1 MAIDAEIHRGR
12 VIVIGGSLVGLI
24 AGNLFHRLGWDVE
37 VYERV
42 TGNVEGRGAGITIL
56 PGLVDGFRAAGAD
69 VSEQSLG
76 VELPARIAL
85 DKAGKIVAERPFRQ
99 VMTSWKCLY
108 DALKDVFP
116 HERYHAGMT
125 LEHIEQGD
133 TRVTACFARGERI
146 EADLLIAADGLRS
159 TVRSQFLPQLKP
171 YYAGYIAWRCLVD
184 EGELS
189 APTHAALFNRY
200 TVCVAPGQ
208 QGIGYAVP
216 GPGPGHSVE
225 PGRRQFNVVWYYPV
239 PEDGLRSL
247 MTDDTGRYHPSG
259 IPPALIS
266 SRVRQKMVEKAQQ
279 VLAPQFAEAVRRARL
294 HFFQPIVDLELPR
307 LVFGRAVIIGDAAF
321 TARPHV
327 AMGVPKGAGDA
338 LALVEAIRLGGRDPL
353 PALERFEARRLHVD
367 RAIVARGRYLGSYME
382 AQLKSEE
389 ERRRAEALR
398 VPERVMMETAA
409 PMDFG

>member
-1 MAIDAEIHRGR
+1 MATDTGIHRGR
-12 VIVIGGSLVGLI
+12 VVVIGGSLVGLI
-24 AGNLFHRLGWDVE
+24 AGNLFHRLGWDVD
-37 VYERV
+37 VFERV

-56 PGLVDGFRAAGAD
+56 PGLVDGFRAAGAN

-85 DKAGKIVAERPFRQ
+85 DNAGRIVAERPFRQ

-108 DALKDVFP
+108 DALKNVFP
-116 HERYHAGMT
+116 NERYHGGMT
-125 LEHIEQGD
+125 LEQVEQDDAG
-133 TRVTACFARGERI
+133 VTACFTGGARI
-146 EADLLIAADGLRS
+146 EADMLIAADGLRS
-159 TVRSQFLPQLKP
+159 TVRGQFLPQLKP

-208 QGIGYAVP
+208 QGVGYAV
-216 GPGPGHSVE
+216 PGPGHSVE
-225 PGRRQFNVVWYYPV
+225 PGRRQFNVVWYHPV

-247 MTDDTGRYHPSG
+247 MTDDSGRYHANG

-266 SRVRQKMVEKAQQ
+266 SRVRQEMVEKAQQ

-294 HFFQPIVDLELPR
+294 HFFQPIVDLELPQ
-307 LVFGRAVIIGDAAF
+307 LVFGRVVIIGDAAF

-338 LALVEAIRLGGRDPL
+338 LALLEATRLGGRDPR
-353 PALERFEARRLHVD
+353 PTLERFEAQRLHIG

-382 AQLKSEE
+382 AQLKPEE

>member
-1 MAIDAEIHRGR
+1 MTAKGSRDR
-12 VIVIGGSLVGLI
+12 VLVIGGSLVGLI
-24 AGNLFHRLGWDVE
+24 AGNLFHRAGWDVQ
-37 VYERV
+37 VFERV
-42 TGNVEGRGAGITIL
+42 SGNVEGRGAGITIL

-69 VSEQSLG
+69 VSEQALG

-85 DKAGKIVAERPFRQ
+85 DKSGRIVAERPFSQ
-99 VMTSWKCLY
+99 VMTSWKRLY
-108 DALKDVFP
+108 DELKKVFP
-116 HERYHAGMT
+116 NENYRAGMT
-125 LEHIEQGD
+125 LERVEQED
-133 TRVTACFARGERI
+133 KKITACFAGGERV

-159 TVRSQFLPQLKP
+159 TVRAQFLPGTKP
-171 YYAGYIAWRCLVD
+171 HYAGYIAWRCLTD
-184 EGELS
+184 EGDLS

-200 TVCVAPGQ
+200 SVCVAPGQ

-216 GPGPGHSVE
+216 GSGHSVE
-225 PGRRQFNVVWYYPV
+225 PGRRQYNTVWYYPV
-239 PEDGLRSL
+239 PEDGLRRL
-247 MTDDTGRYHPSG
+247 MTDDTGHYHPNG
-259 IPPALIS
+259 IPPGLLS
-266 SRVRQKMVEKAQQ
+266 SQIRQEMIENASQ

-338 LALVEAIRLGGRDPL
+338 LALMKAITLGGREPL
-353 PALERFEARRLHVD
+353 TALAHFEAERLRID
-367 RAIVARGRYLGSYME
+367 GAIVARGRYLGSYME

-398 VPERVMMETAA
+398 VPEHVMMETAA
-409 PMDFG
+409 PMAFA

>member
-1 MAIDAEIHRGR
+1 MTAGAKGSQDR
-12 VIVIGGSLVGLI
+12 VLVIGGSLVGLI
-24 AGNLFHRLGWDVE
+24 AGNLFHRAGWDVQ
-37 VYERV
+37 VFERV

-85 DKAGKIVAERPFRQ
+85 DKSGRIVAERPFSQ
-99 VMTSWKCLY
+99 VMTSWKRLY
-108 DALKDVFP
+108 DELKKVFP
-116 HERYHAGMT
+116 NENYRAGMT
-125 LEHIEQGD
+125 LEKVEQED
-133 TRVTACFARGERI
+133 KKITACFAGGERV

-159 TVRSQFLPQLKP
+159 TVRAQFLPGTKP
-171 YYAGYIAWRCLVD
+171 HYAGYIAWRCLTD
-184 EGELS
+184 EGDLS
-189 APTHAALFNRY
+189 APTHATLFNRY
-200 TVCVAPGQ
+200 SVCVAPGQ

-216 GPGPGHSVE
+216 GPGHSVE
-225 PGRRQFNVVWYYPV
+225 PGRRQYNTVWYYPV
-239 PEDGLRSL
+239 PEDGLRRL
-247 MTDDTGRYHPSG
+247 MTDDTGRYHPNG
-259 IPPALIS
+259 IPPALLS
-266 SRVRQKMVEKAQQ
+266 SQIRQEMIENASQ

-338 LALVEAIRLGGRDPL
+338 LALMRAVTLGGREPL
-353 PALERFEARRLHVD
+353 TALAHFETERLRID

-398 VPERVMMETAA
+398 VPEHVMMETAA
-409 PMDFG
+409 PMAFA

>member
-1 MAIDAEIHRGR
+1 MTAGAQGSRGR
-12 VIVIGGSLVGLI
+12 VLVIGGSLVGLI
-24 AGNLFHRLGWDVE
+24 TGNLFRRAGWDVQ
-37 VYERV
+37 VFERV

-85 DKAGKIVAERPFRQ
+85 DKSGRIVAERPFSQ
-99 VMTSWKCLY
+99 VMTSWKRLY
-108 DALKDVFP
+108 DELKQVFP
-116 HERYHAGMT
+116 NESYRAGMT
-125 LEHIEQGD
+125 LERIEQEED
-133 TRVTACFARGERI
+133 KITACFAGGERI
-146 EADLLIAADGLRS
+146 EADLLVAADGLRS
-159 TVRSQFLPQLKP
+159 TVRAQFLPGIKP
-171 YYAGYIAWRCLVD
+171 HYAGYIAWRCLTD
-184 EGELS
+184 EGDLS
-189 APTHAALFNRY
+189 APTQATLFNRY
-200 TVCVAPGQ
+200 SVCVAPGQ

-216 GPGPGHSVE
+216 GPGHSVE
-225 PGRRQFNVVWYYPV
+225 PGRRQYNTVWYFPV

-247 MTDDTGRYHPSG
+247 MTDDTGRYHPNG
-259 IPPALIS
+259 IPPGLLS
-266 SRVRQKMVEKAQQ
+266 SRIRQEMIEKASQ

-307 LVFGRAVIIGDAAF
+307 MVFGRVVIIGDAAF

-338 LALVEAIRLGGRDPL
+338 LALVKAIKLGGREPL
-353 PALERFEARRLHVD
+353 SALEHFETERLRVD
-367 RAIVARGRYLGSYME
+367 HAIVARGRYLGSYME

-389 ERRRAEALR
+389 ERSRAEELR

-409 PMDFG
+409 PMAFA

>member
-1 MAIDAEIHRGR
+1 MATGAGIHRGR

-37 VYERV
+37 VFERV

-76 VELPARIAL
+76 VELPARSAL
-85 DKAGKIVAERPFRQ
+85 DRAGRIVAERPFRQ
-99 VMTSWKCLY
+99 VMTSWKRLY

-116 HERYHAGMT
+116 KERYHAGMA
-125 LEHIEQGD
+125 LEHVEQDG
-133 TRVTACFARGERI
+133 TKVTACFAGGERI
-146 EADLLIAADGLRS
+146 EYDLLVAADGLRS

-189 APTHAALFNRY
+189 APTHATLLGRY

-208 QGIGYAVP
+208 QGVGYAV
-216 GPGPGHSVE
+216 PGPGHSVE
-225 PGRRQFNVVWYYPV
+225 PGRRQFNVVWYHPV
-239 PEDGLRSL
+239 PEDGLRYL
-247 MTDDTGRYHPSG
+247 MTDDTGRYHPNG

-266 SRVRQKMVEKAQQ
+266 SRVRQEMVEKAQR
-279 VLAPQFAEAVRRARL
+279 VLAPQFAEAVGRARL

-307 LVFGRAVIIGDAAF
+307 LVFGRVVIIGDAAF

-353 PALERFEARRLHVD
+353 AGLERFEARRLQVD

-382 AQLKSEE
+382 AQLKSEQ
-389 ERRRAEALR
+389 ERRRAEAQR

>member
-1 MAIDAEIHRGR
+1 
-12 VIVIGGSLVGLI
+12 
-24 AGNLFHRLGWDVE
+24 
-37 VYERV
+37 
-42 TGNVEGRGAGITIL
+42 
-56 PGLVDGFRAAGAD
+56 
-69 VSEQSLG
+69 
-76 VELPARIAL
+76 
-85 DKAGKIVAERPFRQ
+85 
-99 VMTSWKCLY
+99 LY

-116 HERYHAGMT
+116 NERFHAGMT
-125 LEHIEQGD
+125 LEYVEQD
-133 TRVTACFARGERI
+133 DASVTACFAGGERI

-159 TVRSQFLPQLKP
+159 TVRSQLLPQLKP

-184 EGELS
+184 EGDLS

-216 GPGPGHSVE
+216 GPDHSVE

-247 MTDDTGRYHPSG
+247 MTDDTGRYHPNG

-266 SRVRQKMVEKAQQ
+266 SRVRQEMVEKAQH
-279 VLAPQFAEAVRRARL
+279 VLAPQFAEAIRRARL
-294 HFFQPIVDLELPR
+294 HFFQPIVDLELTR
-307 LVFGRAVIIGDAAF
+307 LVFGRVVIIGDAAF

-338 LALVEAIRLGGRDPL
+338 LALVEAIRLGGRDLL
-353 PALERFEARRLHVD
+353 PGLERFEARRLHVD

-409 PMDFG
+409 PMNFG

>member
-1 MAIDAEIHRGR
+1 MTAKGSRDR
-12 VIVIGGSLVGLI
+12 VLVIGGSLVGLI
-24 AGNLFHRLGWDVE
+24 AGNLFHRAGWDVQ
-37 VYERV
+37 VFERV
-42 TGNVEGRGAGITIL
+42 SGNVEGRGAGITIL

-69 VSEQSLG
+69 VSEQALG

-85 DKAGKIVAERPFRQ
+85 DKSGRIVAERPFSQ
-99 VMTSWKCLY
+99 VMTSWKRLY
-108 DALKDVFP
+108 DELKKVFP
-116 HERYHAGMT
+116 NENYRAGMT
-125 LEHIEQGD
+125 LERVEQED
-133 TRVTACFARGERI
+133 KKITACFAGGERV

-159 TVRSQFLPQLKP
+159 TVRAQFLPGTKP
-171 YYAGYIAWRCLVD
+171 HYAGYIAWRCLTD
-184 EGELS
+184 EGDLS

-200 TVCVAPGQ
+200 SVCVAPGQ

-216 GPGPGHSVE
+216 GPGHSVE
-225 PGRRQFNVVWYYPV
+225 PGRRQYNTVWYYPV
-239 PEDGLRSL
+239 PEDGLRRL
-247 MTDDTGRYHPSG
+247 MTDDTGHYHPNG
-259 IPPALIS
+259 IPPGLLS
-266 SRVRQKMVEKAQQ
+266 SQIRQEMIENASQ

-338 LALVEAIRLGGRDPL
+338 LALVKAITLGGHEPFA
-353 PALERFEARRLHVD
+353 ALAHFEAERLRIDH
-367 RAIVARGRYLGSYME
+367 AIVARGRYLGAYME

-398 VPERVMMETAA
+398 VPEHVMMETAA
-409 PMDFG
+409 PMAFA